1 MPDWPIVSALEI
13 LGMVF
18 ISRIVIQTSSL
29 HQIQLLT
36 VYPVSLGT
44 ILNSIL
50 LSLMTHQSPD
60 AWPLSLAF

>member
-13 LGMVF
+13 LGMAF

-29 HQIQLLT
+29 HQTQLLT
-36 VYPVSLGT
+36 VHQVSLGT

-60 AWPLSLAF
+60 ARPLSLAF